1 MAEQPGE
8 KPPAEGNER
17 KAEKPFEGE
26 QPLMPFYERSEIIRS
41 TLGIAETVGNWKKI
55 MMLVTDAPKLP
66 EQSGVDEVSKQHLR
80 SMYGDME
87 RRVGPLRNG
96 LNLLVTYDLEKRHVD
111 VTLKDGVLRELAQ
124 FVSLRRHYDDA
135 WKDDPLATERIEAYF
150 VPYVEN
156 TEREKLAL
164 AASGILLQFQYDVLD
179 DAGVDGSPII
189 LSTSAQSIA
198 RGAIRNRVTMAS
210 VYACIEGTAVSRDP
224 TKLKQFMVLCGFKEA
239 ELKEG
244 DIDACKLLLGFLLK
258 NKKSIDLQA
267 KLRAEGNADALT
279 VAEAM
284 EATTGLPAGAELSRE
299 LVSSFADMAKF
310 QIPDMRN
317 YVDK

>member
-41 TLGIAETVGNWKKI
+41 TLGVDDTVGNWKKI
-55 MMLVTDAPKLP
+55 MTLVTDAPKLP

-87 RRVGPLRNG
+87 RRVGPLRDA

-135 WKDDPLATERIEAYF
+135 WKGDPLAPEKIEAYF

-164 AASGILLQFQYDVLD
+164 AASGLLLQFQYDVLD
-179 DAGVDGSPII
+179 DAGLSEPGKERSPII

-198 RGAIRNRVTMAS
+198 RGAIRNRITMAK
-210 VYACIEGTAVSRDP
+210 VNACIDGGAVTTDE
-224 TKLKQFMVLCGFKEA
+224 LEVKQFIVLSGF
-239 ELKEG
+239 
-244 DIDACKLLLGFLLK
+244 
-258 NKKSIDLQA
+258 
-267 KLRAEGNADALT
+267 
-279 VAEAM
+279 
-284 EATTGLPAGAELSRE
+284 
-299 LVSSFADMAKF
+299 
-310 QIPDMRN
+310 
-317 YVDK
+317 Y